1 MKVKFTAASNIY
13 GGPPDIIK
21 EVNFL
26 EDSFE
31 LARDKAFRQQLGV
44 FSKVD
49 SYIVS
54 FPKNDTD
61 CNVSIMIYD
70 DYIE

>member
-13 GGPPDIIK
+13 GGPSDIIK

-26 EDSFE
+26 EDAFE
-31 LARDKAFRQQLGV
+31 LARDKAFRQKLGV

-49 SYIVS
+49 SYVVS